1 MYIYAGAQMHVLTTT
16 TQGCATTAHWLV
28 SYLSSDGLKYLK
40 PYLVEGRSR
49 YDSQESFFW
58 SLSRAFINLA
68 YR

>member
-1 MYIYAGAQMHVLTTT
+1 MHVLTTT

-49 YDSQESFFW
+49 YDNQESFSW
-58 SLSRAFINLA
+58 SSSRAHSNLIFI
-68 YR
+68 RPGP